1 MSAPWFVT
9 SPNSSMRNQSHLP
22 KSGTSKHKSNIKY
35 EKGQLERTVSNQ
47 LVQTNNAPNSDVT
60 VLKSQKIE
68 IL

>member
-1 MSAPWFVT
+1 
-9 SPNSSMRNQSHLP
+9 MRNQSHLP